1 MLYGFSIQPT
11 SNYLSYKSE
20 KDYIRSRPTEEKITL
35 DVVAVLSGG
44 SYDIKPLNTTF
55 PGEST
60 TVRLGHAVRMYKE
73 HNAKYPVC
81 SGRSDSKT
89 ADAELMAQMAKNFGV
104 PKERIRIDARS
115 RNTYE
120 HAVEFN
126 KMFVDKDIKIGL
138 VTSAYHMRGMSQ
150 SFPRSLV

>member
-1 MLYGFSIQPT
+1 
-11 SNYLSYKSE
+11 
-20 KDYIRSRPTEEKITL
+20 
-35 DVVAVLSGG
+35 
-44 SYDIKPLNTTF
+44 
-55 PGEST
+55 
-60 TVRLGHAVRMYKE
+60 
-73 HNAKYPVC
+73 
-81 SGRSDSKT
+81 
-89 ADAELMAQMAKNFGV
+89 MAQMAKNFGV
-104 PKERIRIDARS
+104 PKDRIRIDARS